1 MNRTRTPSALALAVL
16 AAAVAFVPAS
26 LGAGGGTALTK
37 AQVIARGSA
46 ICKAGERKVN
56 ALPQIHSQ
64 HPLTK
69 DNPKGER
76 QRAVVFLAGYGD
88 ALQGVHDGL
97 AKLNVPAQGR
107 AQFEGFLAELRP
119 TVATFRVAHRDA
131 VAGRYARAEAE
142 VQRAFELFAKASKK
156 TAAYGFPK
164 GVCQS
169 G

>member
-1 MNRTRTPSALALAVL
+1 VNRTPIPRALALAVA

-26 LGAGGGTALTK
+26 LGAGGGTTLTK

-46 ICKAGERKVN
+46 ICKAGERKVD
-56 ALPQIHSQ
+56 ALPQLHSQ

-69 DNPKGER
+69 DIPRGER
-76 QRAVVFLAGYGD
+76 HGAIVFLAGYGD
-88 ALQGVHDGL
+88 ALQGVGDGL
-97 AKLNVPAQGR
+97 AKLKVPAEGR
-107 AQFEGFLAELRP
+107 ALFEGFLAELRP
-119 TVATFRVAHRDA
+119 TVATFRAAHRDA
-131 VAGRYARAEAE
+131 VAGRYTRAEAE
-142 VQRAFELFAKASKK
+142 AQRAFELFAKASKK